1 MMETNFHIK
10 THDSPLTPEEFHRLP
25 RHPVTVILDNLRS
38 AFNVGSIV
46 RTADCARIEKVI
58 FCGIT
63 AHPPN
68 PKVIKTAMGTLNY
81 VSWEYIS
88 SSVEA
93 VERSRAEGRQIVCLE
108 VTDVSKPFYEIRYPN
123 PLCLVLGNEALGIS
137 RDVLEMA
144 DEIVEIPMWGFK
156 NSVNVA
162 VAFGIVVFET
172 IRQYEELS
180 NIQLK
185 KSV

>member
-1 MMETNFHIK
+1 METNFHVK
-10 THDSPLTPEEFHRLP
+10 THDSPLPPEEFRRLP
-25 RHPVTVILDNLRS
+25 RHPVTAVLDNLRS

-68 PKVIKTAMGTLNY
+68 PKVIKTAMGTLDY
-81 VSWEYIS
+81 VAWEHAAS
-88 SSVEA
+88 TVEA
-93 VERSRAEGRQIVCLE
+93 VERYRKEGCRVICLE
-108 VTDVSKPFYEIRYPN
+108 VTDVSKPYHEIEYPR
-123 PLCLVLGNEALGIS
+123 PLCLVVGNEALGIS
-137 RDVLEMA
+137 REVLEMA

-162 VAFGIVVFET
+162 VAFGIVVFEAV
-172 IRQYEELS
+172 RQFQQQET
-180 NIQLK
+180 
-185 KSV
+185 

>member
-1 MMETNFHIK
+1 METNFHVK

-46 RTADCARIEKVI
+46 RTADCARIEQVI

-68 PKVIKTAMGTLNY
+68 PKVIKTAMGTLDY
-81 VSWEYIS
+81 VPWEYIKTTT
-88 SSVEA
+88 EA
-93 VERSRAEGRQIVCLE
+93 VERCRKRGHKVICLE
-108 VTDVSKPFYEIRYPN
+108 VTDISKPYHRIEYPK
-123 PLCLVLGNEALGIS
+123 PLCLVVGNEALGIS
-137 RDVLEMA
+137 REILEMA
-144 DEIVEIPMWGFK
+144 DEIVEIPMRGFK

-162 VAFGIVVFET
+162 VAFGIVAFEAVRQFQEPGN
-172 IRQYEELS
+172 IRAEQ
-180 NIQLK
+180 
-185 KSV
+185 SV

>member
-10 THDSPLTPEEFHRLP
+10 THDSPLTPEEFRRLP
-25 RHPVTVILDNLRS
+25 RHPITVILDNLRS

-68 PKVIKTAMGTLNY
+68 PKVIKTAMGTLDY

-88 SSVEA
+88 STLKA
-93 VERSRAEGRQIVCLE
+93 VERCRQDGRRVICLE
-108 VTDVSKPFYEIRYPN
+108 VTDVSKPYHGIEYPR
-123 PLCLVLGNEALGIS
+123 PLCLVVGNEALGIS
-137 RDVLEMA
+137 RDVLETA
-144 DEIVEIPMWGFK
+144 DEIVEIPMRGFK

-162 VAFGIVVFET
+162 VAFGIVAFEAV
-172 IRQYEELS
+172 RQFEES
-180 NIQLK
+180 GNM
-185 KSV
+185 

>member
-1 MMETNFHIK
+1 MMETNFHVK
-10 THDSPLTPEEFHRLP
+10 THDSSLTPEGFRHLP
-25 RHPVTVILDNLRS
+25 RHPITVVLDNLRS

-68 PKVIKTAMGTLNY
+68 PKVIKTAMGTLDY
-81 VSWEYIS
+81 VPWEYIS
-88 SSVEA
+88 TTAEA
-93 VERSRAEGRQIVCLE
+93 VERCRREHRRIICLE
-108 VTDVSKPFYEIRYPN
+108 VTDISKPYHQIEYPR
-123 PLCLVLGNEALGIS
+123 PLCLVVGNEALGIS
-137 RDVLEMA
+137 REVLEMA

-162 VAFGIVVFET
+162 VAFGIVAFEAV
-172 IRQYEELS
+172 RQCQQPG
-180 NIQLK
+180 NIGPET
-185 KSV
+185 SV